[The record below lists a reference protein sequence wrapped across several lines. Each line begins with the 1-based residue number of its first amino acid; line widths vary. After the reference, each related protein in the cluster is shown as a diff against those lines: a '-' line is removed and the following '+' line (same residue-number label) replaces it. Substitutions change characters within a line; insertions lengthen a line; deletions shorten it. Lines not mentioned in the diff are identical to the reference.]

1 MQKAIVVIFLFVTSV
16 CLAQQSDFKKISFK
30 KADRIAE
37 KTKSRKLLALNELTI
52 KLTKDLPTD
61 VEKVRAIYKWICL
74 NVASDFR
81 LFHKNERLRKK
92 YKNDSVKLAEWNSE
106 LKRDLFPKLL
116 NRKKTICTGYAY
128 LFKAMCDVVD
138 IENKMVF
145 GFGRT
150 ADVTEFDPNYPNHT
164 WNVVKLNN
172 KWYLCDATWAA
183 GTAYEDRFKFDYND
197 GFFLTSP
204 ELFIY
209 NHYPLNPDFA
219 LLGNKIPTFNDYVEM
234 PLFYGKAY
242 EVFEK
247 PISPSKMYQKV
258 KKNKTV
264 SFTYQLKKQID
275 LNKLK
280 ITIFNGV
287 RDISYKP
294 KLEKKENLITL
305 KHTFRKTGFFDV
317 HIYLENDFLATYTIN
332 VIE

>member
-1 MQKAIVVIFLFVTSV
+1 MQKAIVRLLFFVTTV
-16 CLAQQSDFKKISFK
+16 CLAQQSDFKNISFE
-30 KADRIAE
+30 KADNIAK
-37 KTKSRKLLALNELTI
+37 KTRSRKLLALNELTI
-52 KLTKDLPTD
+52 KLTKDLDTD

-74 NVASDFR
+74 NVASDYR

-106 LKRDLFPKLL
+106 LKRDLFPRLL

-150 ADVTEFDPNYPNHT
+150 ADVIEFDPKYPNHT

-183 GTAYEDRFKFDYND
+183 GTAYVDRFKFDYND
-197 GFFLTSP
+197 GYFLTSP

-209 NHYPLNPDFA
+209 NHYPLNTDFS
-219 LLGNKIPTFNDYVEM
+219 LLGDKTPSFNDYIEM
-234 PLFYGKAY
+234 PLLYGKAY

-247 PISPSKMYQKV
+247 PIGPLKMYQEIKR
-258 KKNKTV
+258 NTAV
-264 SFTYQLKKQID
+264 SFTYQLKKKID
-275 LNKLK
+275 VNKLK
-280 ITIFNGV
+280 IITFNGV
-287 RDISYKP
+287 RDNSYKP
-294 KLEKKENLITL
+294 RIEKKGNLITL
-305 KHTFRKTGFFDV
+305 THRFRKTGFFDA
-317 HIYLENDFLATYTIN
+317 HLYLGNDFLATYTIK